1 MSRRGKSRR
10 QKDKKNNSKVVVITG
25 ILILLFLMFFSVI
38 FSIINMG
45 NNKIMLGVKIGNID
59 VANLSQEEATEKIQK
74 WYKEIA
80 LSNISV
86 KYKELE
92 ENITIE
98 QFDSNID
105 IDKVVREA
113 CLIGKSGNI
122 IKDNYDILFSMIF
135 KNKIKLDIQLD
146 EEKINKKIVEINSK
160 LPDAMKES
168 NYYIEE
174 NNLIIKKGKSGI
186 VINEEEFKKMLNTAM
201 IKEESRE
208 IAIPTINKNLEE
220 IDVEKIHKEIY
231 KEPQNASITK
241 KPVEIKTHVNG
252 IDFAI
257 SLEEAKQILQEEKEE
272 YIIPLNITVP
282 EITIEKIGKEAF
294 PYVLGTFSTTY
305 STNNKNRV
313 TNLELSS
320 EKIDGTIIMPG
331 EIFSYN
337 KIVGE
342 RTIAKGYKE
351 AAVYAGGKVVDGIGG
366 GICQLSS
373 TLYNAVIYANLEITE
388 RSNHMF
394 LTSYVT
400 AGRDATVSWGTLDFC
415 FKNTRSYPIKIQ
427 SSGKNG
433 VVTTSIYGMRE
444 EKEYEVVIEST
455 VLEVIPYKVNYI
467 KDNTLPQGTEEIKQ
481 YGSEGARSVT
491 YKVLKYNG
499 VIISKELLSN
509 DTYSSLER
517 IIKKGTK
524 KVQGVSA
531 VPDNE
536 NTETVYGNINELN
549 PELLDMIK
557 ELE

>member
-1 MSRRGKSRR
+1 
-10 QKDKKNNSKVVVITG
+10 
-25 ILILLFLMFFSVI
+25 
-38 FSIINMG
+38 
-45 NNKIMLGVKIGNID
+45 
-59 VANLSQEEATEKIQK
+59 
-74 WYKEIA
+74 
-80 LSNISV
+80 
-86 KYKELE
+86 
-92 ENITIE
+92 
-98 QFDSNID
+98 
-105 IDKVVREA
+105 
-113 CLIGKSGNI
+113 
-122 IKDNYDILFSMIF
+122 
-135 KNKIKLDIQLD
+135 
-146 EEKINKKIVEINSK
+146 
-160 LPDAMKES
+160 
-168 NYYIEE
+168 
-174 NNLIIKKGKSGI
+174 
-186 VINEEEFKKMLNTAM
+186 
-201 IKEESRE
+201 
-208 IAIPTINKNLEE
+208 
-220 IDVEKIHKEIY
+220 
-231 KEPQNASITK
+231 
-241 KPVEIKTHVNG
+241 
-252 IDFAI
+252 
-257 SLEEAKQILQEEKEE
+257 
-272 YIIPLNITVP
+272 
-282 EITIEKIGKEAF
+282 
-294 PYVLGTFSTTY
+294 
-305 STNNKNRV
+305 
-313 TNLELSS
+313 
-320 EKIDGTIIMPG
+320 MPG

-427 SSGKNG
+427 SSVKNG